1 MDRENINRKQIQWFP
16 GHMARARR
24 ILGENLKLVDIV
36 LEIVDA
42 RIPFSSR
49 NPEIDRILGQ
59 KPRILLGNKRDLSDP
74 NQNGFWKNY
83 YAGKGIRMH
92 YTDCRSGAGVK
103 EVLSAI
109 RETMDE
115 KFKRFAGAGRRP
127 PVIRAMAVGIPN
139 VGKSSL
145 INRIVGRGAAGTGDR
160 PGITRNKQ
168 WLRIREDI
176 HLLDTPGLLWPKFE
190 DERCAYRL
198 AATGAIK
205 NDVLDVQ
212 DIALFL
218 LRYITEQYPGLMEE
232 KYGFSTEK
240 MADPAD
246 ILFACGRRR
255 GCLAKGGAV
264 DLLRAANLVLDD
276 FQSGKLG
283 RITLDGPG
291 LLNPAEQ

>member
-1 MDRENINRKQIQWFP
+1 
-16 GHMARARR
+16 
-24 ILGENLKLVDIV
+24 
-36 LEIVDA
+36 
-42 RIPFSSR
+42 
-49 NPEIDRILGQ
+49 
-59 KPRILLGNKRDLSDP
+59 
-74 NQNGFWKNY
+74 
-83 YAGKGIRMH
+83 
-92 YTDCRSGAGVK
+92 
-103 EVLSAI
+103 
-109 RETMDE
+109 MDE

-283 RITLDGPG
+283 RITLDGPE

>member
-190 DERCAYRL
+190 DPDVGVRL
-198 AATGAIK
+198 GFTGAIRD
-205 NDVLDVQ
+205 DVMDMEDLASRLMAYLGAHYPEALTERYKIAVEPGEQGWELLEKAGRKRGFLMSGGEVNTERMARILLDE
-212 DIALFL
+212 
-218 LRYITEQYPGLMEE
+218 Y
-232 KYGFSTEK
+232 
-240 MADPAD
+240 
-246 ILFACGRRR
+246 
-255 GCLAKGGAV
+255 
-264 DLLRAANLVLDD
+264 RA
-276 FQSGKLG
+276 GKLG
-283 RITLDGPG
+283 RFTLELPEE
-291 LLNPAEQ
+291 NA

>member
-115 KFKRFAGAGRRP
+115 KFKRFANS
-127 PVIRAMAVGIPN
+127 II
-139 VGKSSL
+139 
-145 INRIVGRGAAGTGDR
+145 
-160 PGITRNKQ
+160 
-168 WLRIREDI
+168 
-176 HLLDTPGLLWPKFE
+176 
-190 DERCAYRL
+190 
-198 AATGAIK
+198 
-205 NDVLDVQ
+205 
-212 DIALFL
+212 
-218 LRYITEQYPGLMEE
+218 
-232 KYGFSTEK
+232 KYG
-240 MADPAD
+240 
-246 ILFACGRRR
+246 ILS
-255 GCLAKGGAV
+255 AKT
-264 DLLRAANLVLDD
+264 
-276 FQSGKLG
+276 
-283 RITLDGPG
+283 IPI
-291 LLNPAEQ
+291 EEY